1 MNLLLSV
8 RQIKIS
14 NAHVELIFGL
24 TKVKIMARNINLAH
38 HLPLCHN
45 VAKNL

>member
-24 TKVKIMARNINLAH
+24 TKVKIMASNLDYVGSP
-38 HLPLCHN
+38 LPYCET
-45 VAKNL
+45 